1 MWGYCNYIDIIYLF
15 FMVGFPIV
23 INIDDKAVETYNND
37 RSMIEIP
44 RDSVVNPLINMDF
57 SEGYNQMF
65 IVFDFADLYTELN
78 ALPPN
83 ICKRRV
89 LYCTNNEVLQEFKN
103 NFNLEISGGD
113 MATVTTQF
121 LCFKNKELV
130 FYGDLDISS
139 NSVGI
144 QSSIYGWARI
154 VNKNEIIEIVS
165 RFKPY
170 RGIVLNLNDIISK
183 LLLSAKT
190 YV

>member
-1 MWGYCNYIDIIYLF
+1 MVVGKKITYIVTVILIISLYLF
-15 FMVGFPIV
+15 MGGFPIV

-44 RDSVVNPLINMDF
+44 RDSVVNPLINIDF

-113 MATVTTQF
+113 IATVTTQF

-130 FYGDLDISS
+130 FYGNLDISS

-144 QSSIYGWARI
+144 QSPIYGWSRI
-154 VNKNEIIEIVS
+154 INKKEIIEIIVS
-165 RFKPY
+165 
-170 RGIVLNLNDIISK
+170 
-183 LLLSAKT
+183 
-190 YV
+190 

>member
-1 MWGYCNYIDIIYLF
+1 
-15 FMVGFPIV
+15 
-23 INIDDKAVETYNND
+23 
-37 RSMIEIP
+37 MIEIP
-44 RDSVVNPLINMDF
+44 RDSVVNPLINIDF

-78 ALPPN
+78 AFPPN

-154 VNKNEIIEIVS
+154 
-165 RFKPY
+165 
-170 RGIVLNLNDIISK
+170 
-183 LLLSAKT
+183 
-190 YV
+190 

>member
-1 MWGYCNYIDIIYLF
+1 
-15 FMVGFPIV
+15 
-23 INIDDKAVETYNND
+23 
-37 RSMIEIP
+37 
-44 RDSVVNPLINMDF
+44 
-57 SEGYNQMF
+57 
-65 IVFDFADLYTELN
+65 
-78 ALPPN
+78 
-83 ICKRRV
+83 
-89 LYCTNNEVLQEFKN
+89 
-103 NFNLEISGGD
+103 

-183 LLLSAKT
+183 
-190 YV
+190 

>member
-1 MWGYCNYIDIIYLF
+1 MGKEIICGVTVIILILSIYF
-15 FMVGFPIV
+15 FMGGFPIV

-44 RDSVVNPLINMDF
+44 RDSVVNPLINIDF

-65 IVFDFADLYTELN
+65 IVFDFADLCTELD

-154 VNKNEIIEIVS
+154 VNKNEIIKIVS

-183 LLLSAKT
+183 
-190 YV
+190 

>member
-1 MWGYCNYIDIIYLF
+1 MVVGKKITYIVTVILIISLYLF
-15 FMVGFPIV
+15 MGGFPIV

-44 RDSVVNPLINMDF
+44 RDSVVNPLINIDF

-139 NSVGI
+139 NRVGI

-183 LLLSAKT
+183 
-190 YV
+190 

>member
-1 MWGYCNYIDIIYLF
+1 
-15 FMVGFPIV
+15 
-23 INIDDKAVETYNND
+23 
-37 RSMIEIP
+37 
-44 RDSVVNPLINMDF
+44 
-57 SEGYNQMF
+57 
-65 IVFDFADLYTELN
+65 
-78 ALPPN
+78 
-83 ICKRRV
+83 
-89 LYCTNNEVLQEFKN
+89 LQEFKN

-183 LLLSAKT
+183 
-190 YV
+190 